1 MPLKQLKLDM
11 SLSRARD
18 NNNFDFFKQSNYDQ
32 LLQFLQ
38 STELEELHLASLN
51 NFPLTP
57 SGIQIDSLTVLRLS
71 GSPSLRHTVRLGVQ
85 SR

>member
-1 MPLKQLKLDM
+1 VPLKQLKLDM